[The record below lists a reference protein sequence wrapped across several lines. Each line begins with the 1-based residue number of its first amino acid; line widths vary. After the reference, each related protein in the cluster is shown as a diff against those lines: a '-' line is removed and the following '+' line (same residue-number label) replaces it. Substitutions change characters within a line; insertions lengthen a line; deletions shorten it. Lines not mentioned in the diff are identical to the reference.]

1 MPSAVKQTWS
11 DFISVT
17 AAWATGIFVIMFYH
31 KKVGIESALMPQIV
45 FGSFL
50 ALVVLAPIGSLVW
63 RRWIWPRVSRG

>member
-1 MPSAVKQTWS
+1 MPAVVKQTWS
-11 DFISVT
+11 DFISVI
-17 AAWATGIFVIMFYH
+17 AVWATGVFGIMFWH
-31 KKVGIESALMPQIV
+31 RQVGIESALMPQIV